1 MPTVQ
6 PEPHI
11 AARVEKLR
19 RVMREKKVDALLIT
33 SFSDVSYLTGFE
45 GEDSFTLITPESA
58 LLLSDFR
65 YTEQISREAPWIKP
79 VMRTKAMWE
88 TVGTQ
93 IKKLKI
99 RKLGVQSE
107 ALTVRQLGL
116 LQKGLPK
123 RRGIKITPVD
133 EAVIGLRHVK
143 DEHEIQ
149 IIEQAVAIAEHAF
162 ETVKAHFR
170 TGETENHIAS
180 RLTHEMRKLDAQGA
194 SFDTIVAAGANGSLP
209 HYRPGRVK
217 VQNNMAVLVDW
228 GARARG
234 YCSDLTR
241 MIFVGAVPEKIRE
254 IYGIVL
260 EAQLAAIDAIKP
272 GEKALRVDRVA
283 RDIIKKAG
291 YGKNFGHSLG
301 HGFGRDV
308 HEAIA
313 MSRQSKVVLQPGMV
327 VTVEPGI
334 YLPGIGG
341 VRIED
346 DVLVTEHGCRV
357 LSHLPKTLDSA
368 HL

>member
-1 MPTVQ
+1 MPPVQ
-6 PEPHI
+6 PDPHI
-11 AARVEKLR
+11 AARMEKLR
-19 RVMREKKVDALLIT
+19 RVVREKKVDAFLVT
-33 SFSDVSYLTGFE
+33 NFSDVSYLTGFE
-45 GEDSFTLITPESA
+45 GEDSFAIVTPDAA
-58 LLLSDFR
+58 LLVSDFR
-65 YTEQISREAPWIKP
+65 YKEQLSREAAWIKP
-79 VMRTKAMWE
+79 ILRTKGMWE
-88 TVGTQ
+88 TVGKQ
-93 IKKLKI
+93 ITKLKI
-99 RKLGVQSE
+99 RKLGVPAES
-107 ALTVRQLGL
+107 LTVRQLDL
-116 LQKGLPK
+116 LKKELPK
-123 RRGIKITPVD
+123 KPVVKIMPLEEV
-133 EAVIGLRHVK
+133 VITLRHVK
-143 DEHEIQ
+143 DDHEIK

-170 TGETENHIAS
+170 IGETENHIAS

-209 HYRPGRVK
+209 HYRPGRAK

-241 MIFVGAVPEKIRE
+241 MIFVGAAPDKIRE

-272 GEKALRVDRVA
+272 GKKAVQVDRIA
-283 RDIIKKAG
+283 REIIKKAG
-291 YGKNFGHSLG
+291 YGKNFGHGLG
-301 HGFGRDV
+301 HGFGRDI

-313 MSRQSKVVLQPGMV
+313 MSRQSKVVLEPGMV

-346 DVLVTEHGCRV
+346 DVVVTQTGCRV
-357 LSHLPKTLDSA
+357 LSHLPKSLDSA
-368 HL
+368 YL